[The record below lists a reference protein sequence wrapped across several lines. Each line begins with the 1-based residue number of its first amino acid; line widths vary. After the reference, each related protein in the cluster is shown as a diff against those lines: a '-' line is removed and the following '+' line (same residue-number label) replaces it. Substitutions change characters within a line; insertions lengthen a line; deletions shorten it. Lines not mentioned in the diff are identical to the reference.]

1 MPTRR
6 ALLLG
11 TGAAILVSR
20 PVFAAAQNIV
30 EAPMTPRRP
39 ASNEIAFDIF
49 RKGSKIG
56 HHRLSF
62 QGGEQD
68 FQVAIDV
75 EMVVKIGF
83 IPVFRYEHQ
92 NLERWEQ
99 GRFVGL
105 EAKTN
110 NDGDDLV
117 TKVTQTEKGYRVE
130 STGKKTYVAPSQ
142 ALAATHWNI
151 DELNGPM
158 INPQNG
164 ELLTPE
170 VVKLGADKVP
180 LADGEHVPATGYK
193 LEMKDPLSLW
203 YDGQEQWTA
212 LDFTAGDG
220 SSVVY
225 RKV

>member
-6 ALLLG
+6 GLLLG
-11 TGAAILVSR
+11 AGAAFAISR
-20 PVFAAAQNIV
+20 PMFAFAQDVVAA
-30 EAPMTPRRP
+30 PKTGRRP
-39 ASNEIAFDIF
+39 PSGELAFDVF
-49 RKGSKIG
+49 RNDAKIG
-56 HHRLSF
+56 HHRLNFS
-62 QGGEQD
+62 GSDED

-83 IPVFRYEHQ
+83 IPVFRYEHK

-99 GRFVGL
+99 GAFAGL

-117 TKVTQTEKGYRVE
+117 TKVVATDKGYRVT
-130 STGKKTYVAPSQ
+130 STGKKAYIAPKD

-164 ELLTPE
+164 ELLTPR
-170 VVKLGADKVP
+170 VVKLGAEKVA
-180 LADGEHVPATGYK
+180 LASGGNVPATGYK

-203 YDGQEQWTA
+203 YDKGEQWTA

-220 SSVVY
+220 SKVSY

>member
-6 ALLLG
+6 GLLLG
-11 TGAAILVSR
+11 SGAALLVSR
-20 PVFAAAQNIV
+20 PVFALAQEIV
-30 EAPMTPRRP
+30 QVPTLPRRP
-39 ASNEIAFDIF
+39 VGGEIAFEIF
-49 RKGSKIG
+49 RKGSRIG
-56 HHRLSF
+56 HHRLTFKGSK
-62 QGGEQD
+62 ED

-83 IPVFRYEHQ
+83 IPVFRYEHN

-99 GRFVGL
+99 GHFVGL
-105 EAKTN
+105 DAKTN
-110 NDGDDLV
+110 NDGDELKTTVSSTD
-117 TKVTQTEKGYRVE
+117 KGFMVE
-130 STGKKTYVAPSQ
+130 STGKKTYLAPTD

-164 ELLTPE
+164 DLLRPD
-170 VVKLGADKVP
+170 VVKLGSDQVE
-180 LADGEHVPATGYK
+180 LADGGDMPATGYK
-193 LEMKDPLSLW
+193 LKMKDPLSLW
-203 YDGQEQWTA
+203 YDHDEQWAA

-220 SSVVY
+220 STVSY

>member
-6 ALLLG
+6 GLLLG
-11 TGAAILVSR
+11 AGAAFLLSR
-20 PVFAAAQNIV
+20 PVFAFAKDVVDVPPTAS
-30 EAPMTPRRP
+30 RP
-39 ASNEIAFDIF
+39 PEGELAFDVF
-49 RKGSKIG
+49 RNDSRIG

-62 QGGEQD
+62 SGTGGD

-83 IPVFRYEHQ
+83 IPVFRYEHN

-99 GRFVGL
+99 GTFAGL

-117 TKVTQTEKGYRVE
+117 TKVVRTDKGYRVT
-130 STGKKTYVAPSQ
+130 STGKKAYIAPKD

-164 ELLTPE
+164 ELLTPR
-170 VVKLGADKVP
+170 VIRLGAEKVA
-180 LADGEHVPATGYK
+180 LADGGDVSATGYK

-203 YDGQEQWTA
+203 YDQGEQWAA
-212 LDFTAGDG
+212 LDFIAGDG
-220 SSVVY
+220 SKVSY